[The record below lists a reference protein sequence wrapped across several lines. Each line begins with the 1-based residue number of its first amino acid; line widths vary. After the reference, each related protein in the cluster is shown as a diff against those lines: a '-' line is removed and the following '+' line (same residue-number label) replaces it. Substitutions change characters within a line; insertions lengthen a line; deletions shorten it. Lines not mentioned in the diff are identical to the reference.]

1 MTNNQKHRG
10 SPCYAIL
17 ELGKFGIYLNSSK
30 CGLWKSQSCSS
41 LSTTNLL
48 RFLFAVQISTT
59 RCQQHYQMN
68 SYIWLKA
75 EVSYKWECSNISSY
89 WNSST
94 YAQSAN
100 NCLCGNWVSQNCIF
114 LNKINNRADKNKTNF
129 RKWSTP
135 KSAGIKTAFLISNRK

>member
-1 MTNNQKHRG
+1 MVLHVTQ
-10 SPCYAIL
+10 IL
-17 ELGKFGIYLNSSK
+17 GLEKFGIYLNSSK
-30 CGLWKSQSCSS
+30 FGSPKVVAHCFM
-41 LSTTNLL
+41 TNLL